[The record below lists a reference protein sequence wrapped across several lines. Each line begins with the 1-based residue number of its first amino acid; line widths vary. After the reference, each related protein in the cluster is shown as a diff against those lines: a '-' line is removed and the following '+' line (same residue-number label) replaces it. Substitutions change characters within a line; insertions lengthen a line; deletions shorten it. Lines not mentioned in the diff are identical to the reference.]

1 MKEYILKLELLS
13 DATFGRGDGVAG
25 LVDVEVQHD
34 DYGLPYLGGRALK
47 GLLGAE
53 CDDLVFALEKAE
65 QKDWQA
71 AADRLFGRSG
81 ATAQGQAI
89 LRIGPARLPDDLR
102 QAIARQIA
110 DEKKAKLA
118 DPLTREGV
126 LETLT
131 TLRRQT
137 AMDPETGAPL
147 KETLRTLRVIL
158 RGTTFTSRL
167 TFLQEPSDDE
177 LALLAATVK
186 ALRRAGTGRNRGR
199 GRLQAELLDGT
210 GQPVTGALFET
221 FRKAVEAS

>member
-1 MKEYILKLELLS
+1 MKEYTLKLKLLS

-34 DYGLPYLGGRALK
+34 RYGLPYLGGRALK

-53 CDDLVFALEKAE
+53 CDDLVFALDKAGQGE
-65 QKDWQA
+65 RWQA
-71 AADRLFGRSG
+71 TADRLFGRSG
-81 ATAQGQAI
+81 ATMQGQAI
-89 LRIGPARLPDDLR
+89 LRVGPARLPDDLR
-102 QAIARQIA
+102 QAIALQIER
-110 DEKKAKLA
+110 EKKTRVP
-118 DPLTREGV
+118 DPLTREDV

-147 KETLRTLRVIL
+147 KETLRTLRLVL
-158 RGTTFTSRL
+158 RGTSFTSRL
-167 TFLQEPSDDE
+167 TFLQEPEDDD

-199 GRLQAELLDGT
+199 GQLQAELLDGA
-210 GQPVTGALFET
+210 GQPVTDTFFET
-221 FRKAVEAS
+221 FRKAVGV